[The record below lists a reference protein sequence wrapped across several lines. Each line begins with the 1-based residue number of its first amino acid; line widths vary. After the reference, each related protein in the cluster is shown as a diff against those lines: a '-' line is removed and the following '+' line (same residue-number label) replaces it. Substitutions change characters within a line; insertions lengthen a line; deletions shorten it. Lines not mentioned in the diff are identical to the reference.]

1 MAFKQ
6 RLLGLLLVNLLL
18 GTAVASWQSPLLA
31 EEQGDANQLLYLPLV
46 SYTLDYRVEPYPSL
60 QDIEEY
66 RLFCGD
72 QHFLSVIIVN
82 GTFNLR
88 PHPGEDI
95 NGWGSSLY
103 LQPFFPG
110 AVLKHTAVPTITATN
125 YAIEIEADGAVSL
138 QSDETYGSWMVS
150 LSLRCHPLG
159 KMVSGEGTYQIN
171 LDGSIAAHGDLNL
184 YRIASNYLV
193 DVPLLSGGNGNT
205 GDMEKV
211 QYAYDGG
218 ILNVWN
224 LIQNSGHF
232 PGEEADQLM
241 VEVVGACNE
250 VDTVAQGYAAIA
262 AAAKPS
268 LKFTLASQIPGVGIR
283 FGALYDTDKNQDFW
297 EDNVG
302 VTPLINFNS
311 TDTVFIFDLDFM
323 STAVASDGE
332 IPCWR
337 P

>member
-1 MAFKQ
+1 MANRE
-6 RLLGLLLVNLLL
+6 RLLGLLLVTVLL
-18 GTAVASWQSPLLA
+18 GMGVASWQKRLLA
-31 EEQGDANQLLYLPLV
+31 EEKGEANHLLYLPLV
-46 SYTLDYRVEPYPSL
+46 SYLLDYRVEAYPGG

-72 QHFLSVIIVN
+72 KHFLSVIIDN

-110 AVLKHTAVPTITATN
+110 AVLTHSSIPIITATD
-125 YAIEIEADGAVSL
+125 YGIEVEAGGAVSL
-138 QSDETYGSWMVS
+138 HTNETYGSWTAS
-150 LSLRCHPLG
+150 LALRCHPLG
-159 KMVSGEGTYQIN
+159 KMISGDGTYQIN
-171 LDGSIAAHGDLNL
+171 LDGPMATHGDLNL

-193 DVPLLSGGNGNT
+193 DVPLLSGGSGNT

-211 QYAYDGG
+211 HYAYDGG
-218 ILNVWN
+218 VIFDWN

-232 PGEEADQLM
+232 PADEANQLM

-250 VDTVAQGYAAIA
+250 VDTAAQGYAPIA
-262 AAAKPS
+262 AAAKPG
-268 LKFTLASQIPGVGIR
+268 LKLVLTSQVPSAKIR
-283 FGALYDTDKNQDFW
+283 FGAFYDISKNQDFW

-302 VTPLINFNS
+302 VTPLINSNS
-311 TDTVFIFDLDFM
+311 TDTAFTFDIDFM
-323 STAVASDGE
+323 ATSIPSDGQ
-332 IPCWR
+332 IPCWS